1 MTPGARVLVVDDEPR
16 YVKLLRFNLEA
27 AGHEV
32 VDAGSAEEAFDV
44 LATQTLDLVIL
55 DIMLPG
61 VDGFEACQK
70 IRDVSDVA
78 IIMLTARNTAED
90 RLRGFRA
97 GADDYVSK
105 PFSAQELMARVEAV
119 LRRTRTG
126 GAPGGQPSF
135 SSGDLHV
142 DFLTHRVTVGGRPV
156 RLSPTEYRL
165 LRCLAL
171 NAGRVMTQDDLL
183 VQVWGV
189 DYEGDVLRVT
199 IRRLRQKLEPSAEIP
214 RRIANVPG
222 IGYMLVSGD

>member
-78 IIMLTARNTAED
+78 IIMLTARDAAED

-119 LRRTRTG
+119 LRRTRTD

-183 VQVWGV
+183 VQVWGGE
-189 DYEGDVLRVT
+189 YEGDVLRVT
-199 IRRLRQKLEPSAEIP
+199 IRRLRQKLESSAEIP

>member
-78 IIMLTARNTAED
+78 IIMLTARDAAED

-105 PFSAQELMARVEAV
+105 PFSAQELIARVEAV
-119 LRRTRTG
+119 LRRTRTD

-183 VQVWGV
+183 VQVWGGE
-189 DYEGDVLRVT
+189 YEGDVLRVT
-199 IRRLRQKLEPSAEIP
+199 IRRLRQKLESSAEVP
-214 RRIANVPG
+214 RYIANVPG